1 MSKLLTIKEAAI
13 LLRVHVITIY
23 RMVNNGNIPA
33 LKVGKQWRFDKKKLL
48 DSFEQKKNKKR
59 RT

>member
-1 MSKLLTIKEAAI
+1 LTIKEAAI